1 MLCGFCLNALG
12 GKVSVPNVYI
22 EAQGNNIFEAKIRAD
37 KGGIRQSINLFL
49 DKIDIKSFDVKQLEL
64 QDLKNI
70 CQISRLENQN
80 SEEFF
85 YSATADYTC
94 DSEKLR
100 KAIAASQNIQ
110 KISNFYEVL
119 VIPVLKKEGQYFLW
133 DDAKLWHDRWQ
144 KHKNAL
150 NKDNIWLAEETQKID
165 SQNILRLNYQD
176 IASIYPNKLFNK
188 VAIIICDLFEKR
200 GNTSH
205 VHVKYKVLNEDSSTV
220 EEEDYPELETALDG
234 VRLTF
239 DDIIN
244 AFHEQNG
251 QMSFLKDLD
260 LTQDLTQDQEQQLL
274 EEKYDDKKY
283 TLYIDGYDINYV
295 EQIKKIIKKAPEIT
309 NANFTPEGISLWKV
323 ELWGEFNSDEE
334 FAQSLYASGLTY
346 RKAKDHL
353 KLIKLDKGV

>member
-22 EAQGNNIFEAKIRAD
+22 EAQGNNVFEAKIRAD
-37 KGGIRQSINLFL
+37 KGGIRQSISLFL
-49 DKIDIKSFDVKQLEL
+49 DKIDIKSFDVKELEL

-150 NKDNIWLAEETQKID
+150 NKDNIWLAEKTKKID

-176 IASIYPNKLFNK
+176 IAGIYPNKLFNK

-200 GNTSH
+200 GNASH

-220 EEEDYPELETALDG
+220 AEEDYPELETALDG

-244 AFHEQNG
+244 SFHEQNG

-260 LTQDLTQDQEQQLL
+260 LTQEQEQQLL

-295 EQIKKIIKKAPEIT
+295 EQIKTIIKKAPEIT
-309 NANFTPEGISLWKV
+309 NATFTPEGISLWKV

-334 FAQSLYASGLTY
+334 FARSLYASGLTY
-346 RKAKDHL
+346 RKAGDHL
-353 KLIKLDKGV
+353 RLIKLDKGV